1 VQAEASAGVPED
13 LATRNSRHRGGRCR
27 RPDVPA
33 NAPEV
38 LVIHRTA
45 LAKVLITG
53 SALGVLAGCG
63 AGASSSSSS
72 SATAGSPVQGGNLVF
87 ANPQDA
93 QSMNETNVFD
103 NNSIWILEQITQ
115 PLYTVTN
122 NGKTVMPWLATG
134 YTESANKLTYT
145 FTLRSGVKFSTGQP
159 ITSADV
165 KFSLEQT
172 MAAAAGWGYIDAAIK
187 SVGDPTPSTVV
198 VNLKYP
204 WAPLLADL
212 SLFANGIV
220 PNNFGGKTAAQF
232 WQAPV
237 GTGPFKWDYWHKGQ
251 ALKLIRNPYYWQKG
265 KPYLNSVTWT
275 DVPSDNT
282 RQLQIK
288 GGQAQI
294 DQFPS
299 WSTVSSLKTT
309 PGVNMTLF
317 DSTETTYIAFNEQVK
332 PFQDVHVR
340 QAISLA
346 LNRSSIIS
354 AVLFGNGKP
363 ANSLFPPQ
371 VPYYDPN
378 TPGLQ
383 YNLAA
388 AKQQMAESSV
398 PHGFTTTLLLPSG
411 NSDYATI
418 ATIAQADLKPLGI
431 NVNIQTLD
439 PNTANGNFQSLKYD
453 MFVSL
458 WTMDI
463 PDPDEL
469 ATFALNPTSGAKSFF
484 TTYDN
489 PTVVQ
494 DVKKAEIEQ
503 QPSVRQA
510 LYNTI
515 QTDAADG
522 AFMAFL
528 YYSPY
533 AYVTTSNVHGFL
545 VTPLGNYH
553 MEDVWLSS

>member
-122 NGKTVMPWLATG
+122 NGKSVMPWLATG

-145 FTLRSGVKFSTGQP
+145 FTLRPGVKFSTGQP
-159 ITSADV
+159 MTSADV

-220 PNNFGGKTAAQF
+220 PNNFGGQTAAQF

-388 AKQQMAESSV
+388 AKQQMSESSV